1 MRMRIS
7 YLFLAAS
14 CAIAAASPVAADE
27 GGIEINQAAAA
38 VGIDLSDAPGYPIEI
53 YNPGRYRLTGD
64 LSPPGGTDAI
74 LVMASDVTLDLM
86 SHQILAGA
94 GPGGAGILSV
104 IGSTLQNVTI
114 RNGGV
119 RGMGGAGI
127 DLVDAR
133 QVTLRNLRLAMNGGP
148 GFRVGEQAVVAEVVA
163 AENIGCGGEAGPGAR
178 ISNSSFHGN
187 QQCGLRTGAG
197 SQLAQLVIND
207 NQIVGLEFEGG
218 GSARGLQ
225 VSRNYYLGI
234 SLVESSFGGSP
245 PGPGPNDSKPSFEL
259 TDLMVSRNGGG
270 PGQAGLR
277 AENVVAKLRNGTFAG
292 NGAGIEAMDSDLTAS
307 SVLVSESAGN
317 GITGMM
323 STLRLDEVTVRRN
336 GSMGGAGVV
345 VAGPAGKLIAD
356 ELVVHDHDAVGIK
369 AFDVDV
375 RLHDFDVRDNGALSI
390 SPGIEFAGS
399 VNNVLSLRRGTLKGN
414 AGPGLRCVPPGTMRV
429 LHSGIEVL
437 DNGGGAIVDCV
448 TTEITPSY
456 CDPPGAGGPG
466 SC

>member
-7 YLFLAAS
+7 YLFLAFS
-14 CAIAAASPVAADE
+14 CAITAASPVAADE
-27 GGIEINQAAAA
+27 GGTEINQAAAA
-38 VGIDLSDAPGYPIEI
+38 VGIDLTDAPGYPIEI
-53 YNPGRYRLTGD
+53 HNPGRYRLTGD
-64 LSPPGGTDAI
+64 LLPPGGTDAI

-86 SHQILAGA
+86 GHQILAG
-94 GPGGAGILSV
+94 GSFGGAGILSV
-104 IGSTLQNVTI
+104 LGTALQNVTI

-133 QVTLRNLRLAMNGGP
+133 QVTLRNLRLATNAGP
-148 GFRVGEQAVVAEVVA
+148 GFRVGEQAVVEEVVA
-163 AENIGCGGEAGPGAR
+163 VENVGCGGEAGPGAR

-187 QQCGLRTGAG
+187 QQCGLRTGEG

-207 NQIVGLEFEGG
+207 NQMVGLEFEGG

-234 SLVESSFGGSP
+234 SLVSSPSGPP
-245 PGPGPNDSKPSFEL
+245 PGPRPNDSKPSFEL
-259 TDLMVSRNGGG
+259 TDLMVLRNGSSQ
-270 PGQAGLR
+270 GQAGLR
-277 AENVVAKLRNGTFAG
+277 VENAVAKLRNGTFAG

-317 GITGMM
+317 GISGMM

-336 GSMGGAGVV
+336 GTMGGAGVV
-345 VAGPAGKLIAD
+345 VTGPTGKLIAD
-356 ELVVHDHDAVGIK
+356 GLVVHEHDYVGIE

-375 RLHDFDVRDNGALSI
+375 RLHDFDVRDNGTLST

-414 AGPGLRCVPPGTMRV
+414 AGPGLRCMPSGTMRV

-437 DNGGGAIVDCV
+437 DNAGGAIVDCV
-448 TTEITPSY
+448 QTEITPSF
-456 CDPPGAGGPG
+456 CDPPGAAGPG